1 MKAPHL
7 FRCAWL
13 VIFLLLYLRQAA
25 AQPGGCI
32 LKSPIVHIDFGRGN
46 EVKDFNTASLSN
58 YNRIYG
64 SCPTD
69 GHYTYTPATYDCFAG
84 DWFTLTQD
92 HTPGDAEGNMLL
104 VNASPSGGVFFRRPI
119 GGLQGG
125 RTYELALW
133 MINVCRLYICC
144 SSLSPNVAFVL
155 SPPGGKRLAAYR
167 IGDLPQ
173 RTEPQWRKFAGY
185 FTMPA
190 GETTVVLTMLNSTI
204 GGCGNDFA
212 LDDITFRECVPPKP
226 AVAATPKKINPP
238 TAKGQPPAPKTPIKK
253 TEPKKP
259 ASKPVA
265 KVALP
270 EKKKEMPVH
279 ILPAPAPRVADA
291 IPVPPLLRTRANP
304 LIRQIETGTGELRI
318 DLYDNGEIDGDTV
331 SVYHNNKLV
340 VSGARLSQAPIR
352 LHIRVDAANPHH
364 ELVMVAHNLG
374 TIPPNTSLMIVTAG
388 EKRYQVNIASSE
400 EKNAKVVFQW
410 KE

>member
-1 MKAPHL
+1 MWL
-7 FRCAWL
+7 F
-13 VIFLLLYLRQAA
+13 IFLIGQQGTA

-32 LKSPIVHIDFGRGN
+32 LKSPIVHIDFGRGS
-46 EVKDFNTASLSN
+46 EVRDFNTASLSN

-69 GHYTYTPATYDCFAG
+69 GHYTFTPATYDCFRG

-92 HTPGDAEGNMLL
+92 HTPGDTEGNMLL
-104 VNASPSGGVFFRRPI
+104 VNASPSGGVFFRRPV

-155 SPPGGKRLAAYR
+155 STPGGKKLAAYR

-212 LDDITFRECVPPKP
+212 LDDITFRECVPPKR
-226 AVAATPKKINPP
+226 AVAVVPKQKAPVVKKEP
-238 TAKGQPPAPKTPIKK
+238 VAPKTPS
-253 TEPKKP
+253 KKP
-259 ASKPVA
+259 AVKNTPSEPVA
-265 KVALP
+265 KTTLP
-270 EKKKEMPVH
+270 KKEKKEAPVLA
-279 ILPAPAPRVADA
+279 LPAPAPRTVDVV
-291 IPVPPLLRTRANP
+291 PVPPVLRTRANP
-304 LIRQIETGTGELRI
+304 LIRQIETGTGELQI

-352 LHIRVDAANPHH
+352 LRIRVDAANPHH

-374 TIPPNTSLMIVTAG
+374 TIPPNTSLMIVTVG

-400 EKNAKVVFQW
+400 QKNAKVVFQW
-410 KE
+410 KEQ

>member
-1 MKAPHL
+1 MKAPIFYRCTWFFVFIL
-7 FRCAWL
+7 FAWQ
-13 VIFLLLYLRQAA
+13 QAA
-25 AQPGGCI
+25 AQPPGCI
-32 LKSPIVHIDFGRGN
+32 LKSPTVHIDFGRGP
-46 EVKDFNTASLSN
+46 EVKDFNAASLSN

-69 GHYTYTPATYDCFAG
+69 GHYTYTSATYDCFRG

-104 VNASPSGGVFFRRPI
+104 VNASPSGGVFFSRAV

-155 SPPGGKRLAAYR
+155 STPGGKRLAAYR

-190 GETTVVLTMLNSTI
+190 GETTVVLTMVNSTI

-226 AVAATPKKINPP
+226 AVVAAPKKKTPVL
-238 TAKGQPPAPKTPIKK
+238 AKKEPAPKTPIKK
-253 TEPKKP
+253 TAQP
-259 ASKPVA
+259 AAPNPSIETTTAKQGSKPVP
-265 KVALP
+265 VA
-270 EKKKEMPVH
+270 PVATA
-279 ILPAPAPRVADA
+279 APVIKTPV
-291 IPVPPLLRTRANP
+291 PVPPILRTRANP
-304 LIRQIETGTGELRI
+304 LIRQIETGTGELQI

-331 SVYHNNKLV
+331 SVYHNNELV
-340 VSGARLSQAPIR
+340 IARARLTGTPIR
-352 LHIRVDAANPHH
+352 LRIKVDGTHPQH

-388 EKRYQVNIASSE
+388 EKRYQVNIAATDQ
-400 EKNAKVVFQW
+400 KNARVVFLW